1 MAREFLGV
9 LRPLPPPEHSDLIR
23 GGSEDGLHQEPLP
36 LLQRREHQQLKLSL
50 QAERCGD
57 GHLLYT
63 YRQRI
68 TEEGGLFY
76 RPALTEMSTGRG
88 GVLICPSYL
97 HRTAVGI
104 TESRWADSPNVLS
117 SSLSFPHVLEKRLPP
132 YLWQRHH
139 PHYSTNLHGVLP
151 GTRPGIN
158 NALSINKAVVVLG
171 RWERER
177 RPKEARGSPART
189 ATGMRRVD

>member
-1 MAREFLGV
+1 MGGLGV
-9 LRPLPPPEHSDLIR
+9 
-23 GGSEDGLHQEPLP
+23 SEDGLHQEPLP
-36 LLQRREHQQLKLSL
+36 LLQRREHQQPKLSL

-88 GVLICPSYL
+88 GVLICPSSL

-117 SSLSFPHVLEKRLPP
+117 SSLSFPYVLEKRLPRTFGNVIIPTIALIYNHAPGRTP
-132 YLWQRHH
+132 YRLE
-139 PHYSTNLHGVLP
+139 T
-151 GTRPGIN
+151 
-158 NALSINKAVVVLG
+158 K
-171 RWERER
+171 
-177 RPKEARGSPART
+177 
-189 ATGMRRVD
+189 

>member
-1 MAREFLGV
+1 MLDQDSSASAAPLLLSYFIEEGGGDMAREFLGV

-23 GGSEDGLHQEPLP
+23 GGGSEDGLHQEPLP
-36 LLQRREHQQLKLSL
+36 LLQRREHQQPKLSL

-104 TESRWADSPNVLS
+104 TESRWATSPNAPSTSSHRPLCLSEAPSPVPLATS
-117 SSLSFPHVLEKRLPP
+117 SSP
-132 YLWQRHH
+132 
-139 PHYSTNLHGVLP
+139 
-151 GTRPGIN
+151 I
-158 NALSINKAVVVLG
+158 
-171 RWERER
+171 
-177 RPKEARGSPART
+177 
-189 ATGMRRVD
+189 